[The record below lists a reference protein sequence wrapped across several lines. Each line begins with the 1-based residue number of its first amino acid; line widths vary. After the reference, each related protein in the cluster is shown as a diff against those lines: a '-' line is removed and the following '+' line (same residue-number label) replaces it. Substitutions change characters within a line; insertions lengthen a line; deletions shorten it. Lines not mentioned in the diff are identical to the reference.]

1 MNLISLRAAA
11 KPDAPLLAQL
21 VNEAYRPGGG
31 TTGWTHES
39 GLIDGDRI
47 DADRVTT
54 LISKPHSVVLL
65 GLQGREIVA
74 CVHVEKAG
82 RDAHIGMLAVKPE
95 VQGVGAGKQMLAS
108 AEVYACKV
116 WGSEKCLMT
125 VLSSRPELLS
135 FYFRRGYRR
144 TGMVVD
150 YPVGTG
156 TPKNAGLIM
165 AVLEKNRHSCA
176 DGTALAARRSKL

>member
-1 MNLISLRAAA
+1 MSLISLRAAA

-21 VNEAYRPGGG
+21 VNEAYRPGRG
-31 TTGWTHES
+31 TAGWTHES

-47 DADRVTT
+47 DADRVAA

-74 CVHVEKAG
+74 CVHVEKDG
-82 RDAHIGMLAVKPE
+82 RDAHVGMLAVKPE
-95 VQGVGAGKQMLAS
+95 GQGVGAGKQMLAS
-108 AEVYACKV
+108 AEVYARKV
-116 WGSEKCLMT
+116 WGSEKFLMT

-150 YPVGTG
+150 YPDGTGTG
-156 TPKNAGLIM
+156 TPKSAGLIM
-165 AVLEKNRHSCA
+165 AVLEKSRHSCA
-176 DGTALAARRSKL
+176 DGAA